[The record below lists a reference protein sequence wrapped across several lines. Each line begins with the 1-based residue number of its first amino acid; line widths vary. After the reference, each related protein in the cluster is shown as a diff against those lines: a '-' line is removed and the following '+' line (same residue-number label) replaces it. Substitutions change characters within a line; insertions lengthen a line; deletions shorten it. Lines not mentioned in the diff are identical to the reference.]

1 MDFIVEILKQGL
13 PFFLFTIALAFIA
26 KSYLIAQMKRWVLA
40 ELFFSF
46 FRIYNSDEVRMS
58 SNKKRIAFM
67 RWNNLLNYYVY
78 IMSALIALI
87 YIVTKNVN

>member
-26 KSYLIAQMKRWVLA
+26 KSYLIAQMKRWDLA